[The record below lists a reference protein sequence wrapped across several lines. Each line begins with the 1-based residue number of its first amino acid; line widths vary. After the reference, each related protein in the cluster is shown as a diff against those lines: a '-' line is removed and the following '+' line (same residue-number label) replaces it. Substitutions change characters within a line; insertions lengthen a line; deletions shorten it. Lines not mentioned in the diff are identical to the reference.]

1 MRFRKRHAWGAV
13 LIVLFALPVLQPQ
26 GIRAIEEPAGS
37 FFAWFAE
44 ITPSP
49 RIAAVEDDTAG
60 PSPRERALELEYV
73 HLWELHL
80 QTKERLRAIGE
91 LKKALVRTELDRL
104 PPGVLARV
112 TRAHDPVPL
121 RRSILIDRGRADG
134 VRVGHPVV
142 MGHTLLGRV
151 RLARKHSALVQ
162 LITDPRSRMEVF
174 VRTSK
179 GQMLRGFARRDGSED
194 GFDRMR
200 IEFVRLP
207 EGGGTIRPGA
217 PVFTS
222 NYDERVPAHLLIGS
236 VHTVSDPD
244 LDRMPSLTLRPALD
258 LDRCTEVIVLLT
270 PTSRLR
276 AGAAPVTKTR

>member
-1 MRFRKRHAWGAV
+1 MRLRKRHAWGAV
-13 LIVLFALPVLQPQ
+13 LIVLFALPVLQPA
-26 GIRAIEEPAGS
+26 GIRAIEEPAGG

-44 ITPSP
+44 IAPSP
-49 RIAAVEDDTAG
+49 RLNVPDDEAPDG

-73 HLWELHL
+73 HLWERHL
-80 QTKERLRAIGE
+80 QTQERLRAIGE
-91 LKKALVRTELDRL
+91 LKQALVRSELDRL
-104 PPGVLARV
+104 PAGVLARV

-142 MGHTLLGRV
+142 MGKTYLGRV

-162 LITDPRSRMEVF
+162 LVTDPRSRLEVF

-179 GQMLRGFARRDGSED
+179 GQMLRGFVRRDGSED
-194 GFDRMR
+194 GFDRLR
-200 IEFVRLP
+200 LEFVRLP
-207 EGGGTIRPGA
+207 ADGSTIKPGA

-236 VHTVSDPD
+236 VHEVSDPD
-244 LDRMPSLTLRPALD
+244 LDRMPSLTLRPAMD
-258 LDRCTEVIVLLT
+258 LDRATEVIVLLT
-270 PTSRLR
+270 D
-276 AGAAPVTKTR
+276 ATRNRKPSARKR